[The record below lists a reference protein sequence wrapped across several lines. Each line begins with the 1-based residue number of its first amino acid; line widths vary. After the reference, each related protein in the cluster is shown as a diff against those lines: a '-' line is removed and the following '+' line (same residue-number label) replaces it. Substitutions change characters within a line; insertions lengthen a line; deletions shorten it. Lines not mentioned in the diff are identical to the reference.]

1 MKSAAAFFIFFHCS
15 VFCLSFYDT
24 MSESIRFFSPPEDQR
39 EKVLHAVTITITNPP
54 SYDPLPKDQTC
65 EDGKIHIYSCPLE
78 KEALGCLIRVFENR
92 DKDDLSEMETRLS
105 KDIAEAADTVLNFE
119 CCLSTNSSGFV
130 DVDDD
135 LVMKLVHNVL
145 EMGGLVL
152 FSDFSLKALIKSWKS
167 EYWGPNPFIN
177 MGTCSDYVK
186 LCFDPKV
193 LQQCPSGQLRVVGDL
208 CATRE
213 KEEDEKE
220 EDEKEDNVMIGVKAL
235 PSTIVYGLSPDA
247 GKASKYSLEVLTI
260 VTYAAR
266 SSHIPKSKDTSK
278 AYKIGKNTGYLGHV
292 LITFRGGGQ
301 ILTSAVHWKD
311 LLDMDVS
318 MDAMEKMLSKKD
330 ASDLKT
336 KLDSCTSPKKKKDII
351 RSKYTSYV
359 SRYSASRKGEYF
371 TITPSDSKTT
381 TENDSGP
388 SGYSK
393 ESAMAPS
400 STRTPYAKS
409 RYSPGTILAES
420 CTEEEKERIEEPT
433 SRNRKERRNIYVS
446 GLALCDPN

>member
-1 MKSAAAFFIFFHCS
+1 
-15 VFCLSFYDT
+15 
-24 MSESIRFFSPPEDQR
+24 MSESIKFFPPPDDQK
-39 EKVLHAVTITITNPP
+39 EKALHAVTITLTNPP
-54 SYDPLPKDQTC
+54 SYDPLPTNQTC

-78 KEALGCLIRVFENR
+78 KEPLDCLIRVFENH

-105 KDIAEAADTVLNFE
+105 KDIAEARDTVLNFE
-119 CCLSTNSSGFV
+119 CCGSTNSSGFV
-130 DVDDD
+130 SVDND
-135 LVMKLVHNVL
+135 LVMNLVHNVL

-152 FSDFSLKALIKSWKS
+152 FSDFSLKALIKTWKP

-177 MGTCSDYVK
+177 MGTCADYVK

-193 LQQCPSGQLRVVGDL
+193 LQQCPSGQLQVVGNL
-208 CATRE
+208 CATR
-213 KEEDEKE
+213 KEE
-220 EDEKEDNVMIGVKAL
+220 EDTVKIGVKAL

-247 GKASKYSLEVLTI
+247 EMASKYSVQVLTI
-260 VTYAAR
+260 VTYTAR
-266 SSHIPKSKDTSK
+266 SSCGRTLKDMNK
-278 AYKIGKNTGYLGHV
+278 AYKMGKNTGFLGHV
-292 LITFRGGGQ
+292 LLTFRGGGQ

-336 KLDSCTSPKKKKDII
+336 KLDSCTSPEKKKDII

-393 ESAMAPS
+393 VSAMTPS
-400 STRTPYAKS
+400 STRKPYAKS
-409 RYSPGTILAES
+409 HYSPGTILADS
-420 CTEEEKERIEEPT
+420 SLKKTEKEKEKIEEPT
-433 SRNRKERRNIYVS
+433 TRSHKERRNIYVS